1 MQVDSINMLISIMDL
16 LMTQDPPP
24 RLDAYGHLVSTEPG
38 KPMESAGDVSA
49 PVSDGWLFTAVG
61 DFCLEHISSPDTA
74 LATESSRALLHLK
87 WLHSIVKFPRLQVAP
102 CPDDWARSAM
112 SALIRVGEPLDA
124 IAARE
129 SATATICRYLCVLPP
144 SDVPAVGKTVVHW
157 VVQRASGSARVANFL
172 LLWRAVVDTDLSV
185 WRRAQ
190 AEQLLPE
197 GLAAPIPAG
206 RAHAHAL
213 IELLEVPLLK
223 MLRAG
228 DVLVLFPLS
237 AESWHVFMI
246 LLCVWSLC
254 SSAAQLSVATL
265 RQLRNH
271 RD

>member
-1 MQVDSINMLISIMDL
+1 MLITILDL
-16 LMTQDPPP
+16 LMTQDPHP
-24 RLDAYGHLVSTEPG
+24 RLDAYGHLISSGTA
-38 KPMESAGDVSA
+38 KPAATGTSANAAA

-61 DFCLEHISSPDTA
+61 AFCLEHISSPDTA
-74 LATESSRALLHLK
+74 LATEASRALLHLK

-129 SATATICRYLCVLPP
+129 AATATICRYLCVLPS

-172 LLWRAVVDTDLSV
+172 LLWRAIIDTDLSV

-197 GLAAPIPAG
+197 SLVAPIPAG

-228 DVLVLFPLS
+228 DVLVTPPYQNLQSGVCYP
-237 AESWHVFMI
+237 I
-246 LLCVWSLC
+246 LLALLTSGAGWM
-254 SSAAQLSVATL
+254 
-265 RQLRNH
+265 
-271 RD
+271 

>member
-1 MQVDSINMLISIMDL
+1 MQVDSISMLITILDL

-24 RLDAYGHLVSTEPG
+24 RLDAYGHLISTDGVNP
-38 KPMESAGDVSA
+38 AAAHVAADIAA

-61 DFCLEHISSPDTA
+61 AFCLEHIASPDTA

-129 SATATICRYLCVLPP
+129 AATATICRYLCVLPP

-172 LLWRAVVDTDLSV
+172 LLWRAIVDTDLSV

-197 GLAAPIPAG
+197 TLAAPMPAG
-206 RAHAHAL
+206 RAHAHSL

-228 DVLVLFPLS
+228 DVLVWPLADFPG
-237 AESWHVFMI
+237 
-246 LLCVWSLC
+246 CV
-254 SSAAQLSVATL
+254 
-265 RQLRNH
+265 
-271 RD
+271 

>member
-1 MQVDSINMLISIMDL
+1 MCTCLQVDSINMLITIMDL

-24 RLDAYGHLVSTEPG
+24 RLDAYGHLISTDPSNAEP
-38 KPMESAGDVSA
+38 PSATIAA

-61 DFCLEHISSPDTA
+61 DFCLEHIASPDTA
-74 LATESSRALLHLK
+74 LAAEASRALLHLR

-112 SALIRVGEPLDA
+112 SALIRVGEPLDS

-157 VVQRASGSARVANFL
+157 IVQRASGSARVANFL

-185 WRRAQ
+185 WRRAH

-197 GLAAPIPAG
+197 GLAAPTPAG

-213 IELLEVPLLK
+213 IEMLEVPLLK

-228 DVLVLFPLS
+228 DVLV
-237 AESWHVFMI
+237 
-246 LLCVWSLC
+246 
-254 SSAAQLSVATL
+254 
-265 RQLRNH
+265 
-271 RD
+271 